1 MKTNHRL
8 PIVDRDQREGR
19 GRLSSEAHMSTRTQR
34 GRARLDLNR
43 RSFTIVV
50 LRGRGCPS
58 RAHRRIERIGRVPL
72 MCLLFNGRAAD
83 RISVPK
89 GGSYR
94 S

>member
-1 MKTNHRL
+1 MKTNNR
-8 PIVDRDQREGR
+8 PAIVGVDQRDGF
-19 GRLSSEAHMSTRTQR
+19 GRLSSDAHMSTHIHR

-43 RSFTIVV
+43 RSFALVV
-50 LRGRGCPS
+50 LRGRGRPA
-58 RAHRRIERIGRVPL
+58 RPHRRIERIGRVPL

-89 GGSYR
+89 GGNHR

>member
-1 MKTNHRL
+1 MKTNRRL
-8 PIVDRDQREGR
+8 PIVDPDQRDGR
-19 GRLSSEAHMSTRTQR
+19 GRLSSEAQMSTHMQR

-43 RSFTIVV
+43 RSFAIVV
-50 LRGRGCPS
+50 LRGRGRPA
-58 RAHRRIERIGRVPL
+58 RPPRRMERIGRVPL

-89 GGSYR
+89 GGSHR

>member
-1 MKTNHRL
+1 MKTNHR
-8 PIVDRDQREGR
+8 PAIVGVDRRDGL
-19 GRLSSEAHMSTRTQR
+19 GRLSSDAHMSTRIHR

-43 RSFTIVV
+43 RSFALVV
-50 LRGRGCPS
+50 LRGRGRPV
-58 RAHRRIERIGRVPL
+58 RPGRRIERIGHVPL

-89 GGSYR
+89 GGNHR

>member
-8 PIVDRDQREGR
+8 PIIDSDQRYGR
-19 GRLSSEAHMSTRTQR
+19 GRLSSEAHMSTYTQR

-43 RSFTIVV
+43 RSFAIVV
-50 LRGRGCPS
+50 LSGRGRPA
-58 RAHRRIERIGRVPL
+58 RPPKRMERIGRVPL
-72 MCLLFNGRAAD
+72 MCLLCNGRAAD

-89 GGSYR
+89 GGSHR